1 MKFLAKIT
9 ALASGWGSA
18 GLCFSAALGFLVN
31 QDYRH
36 AAAWAVLGFVEV
48 GAIL

>member
-1 MKFLAKIT
+1 MRLLAKIT
-9 ALASGWGSA
+9 ALASGWTSA

-31 QDYRH
+31 ADYRH
-36 AAAWAVLGFVEV
+36 AAAWAALGLVEV